1 MTSPADSSNASSSLP
16 ENATPSGTAA
26 RAPAAATPQEVLWIH
41 RWTPSLLSLRVTR
54 DSRFRFTPG
63 HYARLG
69 LPDSSGPAVFRP
81 LSITSAPA
89 EAHLEFFCTLVTG
102 GAFSSLL
109 DRCRVGDP
117 VQVEKAS
124 YGFLTL
130 DALAPGHDL
139 WLIAS
144 GSGLGPYLSILRDP
158 EVWSA
163 FARIVVVH
171 SVRRAAELA
180 YAEELEHFAQ
190 QRSATTAAARL
201 HYLPVVTREPGGNDP
216 VATHSSLACG
226 RQPRHGDRPKHRSR
240 ALASDGLRQ
249 SGDVPRVARAAQRTR
264 FSDHTAWSARPN
276 GFRKILVAQEQDR
289 RHHHCPTVRPFGALA
304 GSGEAMA
311 RPSISARSHRAA
323 SGTALDRQDYR
334 LSPFI
339 PQCANRCQYSAAS
352 DFPSQTQTR
361 RVR

>member
-1 MTSPADSSNASSSLP
+1 MTSAADSSNSSSSLP

-41 RWTPSLLSLRVTR
+41 RWTPGLLSLRVTR

-180 YAEELEHFAQ
+180 YAEELEHLAQ

-201 HYLPVVTREPGGNDP
+201 HYLPVVTREPGVTALSQRIPALLADG
-216 VATHSSLACG
+216 SLATATGLSIDPEHSRVMVCG
-226 RQPRHGDRPKHRSR
+226 NPEMSRELR
-240 ALASDGLRQ
+240 ALLSER
-249 SGDVPRVARAAQRTR
+249 
-264 FSDHTAWSARPN
+264 
-276 GFRKILVAQEQDR
+276 GFR
-289 RHHHCPTVRPFGALA
+289 T
-304 GSGEAMA
+304 
-311 RPSISARSHRAA
+311 
-323 SGTALDRQDYR
+323 
-334 LSPFI
+334 
-339 PQCANRCQYSAAS
+339 
-352 DFPSQTQTR
+352 TR
-361 RVR
+361 RGVLGQMAFEKYW